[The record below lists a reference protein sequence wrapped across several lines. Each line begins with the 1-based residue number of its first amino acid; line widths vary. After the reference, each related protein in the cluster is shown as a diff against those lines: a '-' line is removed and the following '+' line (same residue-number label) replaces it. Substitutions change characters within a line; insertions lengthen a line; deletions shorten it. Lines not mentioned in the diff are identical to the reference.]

1 MNEEM
6 RKEFEELV
14 VSSDLIPDLF
24 SEFGMYA
31 NRAKIVADCFCD
43 GRYHNDFLQSSF
55 DAFNLGWKASRQT
68 MKPIEFPAEIELD
81 LIGDQVAPTHQN
93 SYAEGYNDAL
103 SDLELKIT
111 ELGYKVEG

>member
-6 RKEFEELV
+6 RKEFEEFYWKENNH
-14 VSSDLIPDLF
+14 SFSDNLTKDMLF
-24 SEFGMYA
+24 
-31 NRAKIVADCFCD
+31 KIGIIEGNYFDNEVRVAF
-43 GRYHNDFLQSSF
+43 YWWQ
-55 DAFNLGWKASRQT
+55 ASRQA

-111 ELGYKVEG
+111 ELGYKVE